1 MPLRG
6 NVPPSQPCDRGFPCK
21 SILWCF
27 FFVLFLINEHLK
39 GKTKTM
45 QIVKFHCF
53 VVSLY
58 FCYQLCFQKGCG
70 YKAFKRTVY
79 LAEQLAALDFTFIGV
94 TAHSRAA
101 TQLIRGD
108 RGFTFLFLSA
118 SECQKIRFPQK
129 LNEEMCPLCCPVAVF
144 CTQQAFLFQVLLSSF
159 ISLYVWFYNVR
170 DILSYGQLPVT
181 YSCNW
186 NSASPGDHPCL
197 C

>member
-1 MPLRG
+1 MLTHRLAAWHFSLIKMQRKYR
-6 NVPPSQPCDRGFPCK
+6 SQCLCEGMYLQANHAIEDFHVRAFFGV
-21 SILWCF
+21 F

-118 SECQKIRFPQK
+118 SEC
-129 LNEEMCPLCCPVAVF
+129 
-144 CTQQAFLFQVLLSSF
+144 
-159 ISLYVWFYNVR
+159 
-170 DILSYGQLPVT
+170 
-181 YSCNW
+181 
-186 NSASPGDHPCL
+186 
-197 C
+197 